1 MLQYLEIGQIV
12 NTFGIKGE
20 LKINPFTDDINRFDE
35 LKSIFV
41 VKNKELIQYEIE
53 TVRYHKN
60 MVILKLKGINSMNEA
75 EKLKGLY
82 IKIDRKY
89 AKKLPKGTYFIAD
102 LIGLEVYDE
111 NSNLLGSIDD
121 IYNTGANDIYV
132 VKNNLGKQILLP
144 GIPQVIKKVDLEN
157 KKIVVHLLN
166 GLI

>member
-20 LKINPFTDDINRFDE
+20 LKINPFTDDINKFNE
-35 LKSIFV
+35 LKSMFV
-41 VKNKELIQYEIE
+41 VKNKELIPYEIE

>member
-1 MLQYLEIGQIV
+1 
-12 NTFGIKGE
+12 
-20 LKINPFTDDINRFDE
+20 
-35 LKSIFV
+35 
-41 VKNKELIQYEIE
+41 
-53 TVRYHKN
+53 
-60 MVILKLKGINSMNEA
+60 MNEA

>member
-1 MLQYLEIGQIV
+1 MLQYLEIGRIV
-12 NTFGIKGE
+12 NTFGIKGG

-41 VKNKELIQYEIE
+41 VNNKELIPYEIE

-60 MVILKLKGINSMNEA
+60 MVILKLKGINSMKEA

-121 IYNTGANDIYV
+121 IYNTGANDIYL

>member
-20 LKINPFTDDINRFDE
+20 LKIYPFTDDINRFDE